1 MTIQTTCC
9 AETTCACGE
18 STEAGFVQADGSV
31 AVDSCVADDAFD
43 TDGSFV
49 AVSALNTLAFSAE
62 RCINCGMCSAV
73 CPHAVFV
80 TGESIVRVVRPDAC
94 MECGACQLNC
104 PVGAL
109 RVDSGV
115 GCAAAMIN
123 AALRGL
129 PEATCGGDGES
140 CCG

>member
-1 MTIQTTCC
+1 MTIQTTCCPETTCC

-18 STEAGFVQADGSV
+18 SAETGSIQADVGV
-31 AVDSCVADDAFD
+31 GVDSCVAD
-43 TDGSFV
+43 GKFV
-49 AVSALNTLAFSAE
+49 AASSLNTLSFNAE

-73 CPHAVFV
+73 CPHGVFMA
-80 TGESIVRVVRPDAC
+80 GERIVRIVRPDAC
-94 MECGACQLNC
+94 MECGACRLNC

-109 RVDSGV
+109 QVNSGV
-115 GCAAAMIN
+115 GCAAAMIY

-129 PEATCGGDGES
+129 PAARCGGDGSS

>member
-1 MTIQTTCC
+1 MTVQTTCC
-9 AETTCACGE
+9 AETACACGE
-18 STEAGFVQADGSV
+18 SPLTGFVQADG
-31 AVDSCVADDAFD
+31 CVADD
-43 TDGSFV
+43 SFV
-49 AVSALNTLAFSAE
+49 ADGNFVAASSLNTLAFSAE

-73 CPHAVFV
+73 CPHGVFMA
-80 TGESIVRVVRPDAC
+80 GESIVRIVRPDAC

-109 RVDSGV
+109 QVDSGV
-115 GCAAAMIN
+115 GCAAAMIS

-129 PEATCGGDGES
+129 PEPTCGGDGES

>member
-1 MTIQTTCC
+1 MTVQTTYC

-18 STEAGFVQADGSV
+18 STESGF
-31 AVDSCVADDAFD
+31 VADD
-43 TDGSFV
+43 TFV
-49 AVSALNTLAFSAE
+49 ADGNFVAASSLNTLAFSAE

-73 CPHAVFV
+73 CPHGVFV
-80 TGESIVRVVRPDAC
+80 AGERIVRIVRPDAC
-94 MECGACQLNC
+94 MECGACRLNC

-109 RVDSGV
+109 QVDSGV

-129 PEATCGGDGES
+129 PEATCGGDGPS

>member
-9 AETTCACGE
+9 AETTCACGQ
-18 STEAGFVQADGSV
+18 STNAGLVQVGGCGADNNSV
-31 AVDSCVADDAFD
+31 E
-43 TDGSFV
+43 GGGFV
-49 AVSALNTLAFSAE
+49 AVSLLNTLAFNAE

-73 CPHAVFV
+73 CPHGVFV
-80 TGESIVRVVRPDAC
+80 TGEKIVRIVRPNAC
-94 MECGACQLNC
+94 MECGACQINC

-109 RVDSGV
+109 QVDSGV

-129 PEATCGGDGES
+129 PEPTCGGDGES

>member
-1 MTIQTTCC
+1 MTVQISSQPPE
-9 AETTCACGE
+9 ANAAQVEGCG
-18 STEAGFVQADGSV
+18 ADGN
-31 AVDSCVADDAFD
+31 
-43 TDGSFV
+43 FV
-49 AVSALNTLAFSAE
+49 AASPLNTLAFSAE

-73 CPHAVFV
+73 CPHSVFMA
-80 TGESIVRVVRPDAC
+80 GERIVRIVRPDAC

-109 RVDSGV
+109 QVDSGV